1 MKSSAVDLSIL
12 IPLYN
17 ERESI
22 RELASEITESLGK
35 LSISY
40 EIIFVDDGSR
50 DGSFEEIKTLAS
62 TDSRIIGIRF
72 RRNYGK
78 SAALSE
84 GFEISR
90 GNIVVTMD
98 ADLQDDPAELP
109 AMIEKLNEGY
119 DVISGWKKNRKDPL
133 TKKIPSR
140 LFNFVTR
147 LMSGVRIHDFNC
159 GLKIYK
165 ADVVKTVRVYGELHR
180 YIPVLAKWAGFRV
193 GELVVNHRSRKYGS
207 TKFGAS
213 RFFKGFLDLLTVM
226 FLGKY
231 NKNPLHFFGI
241 LGGILFFIGLLI
253 NGYLTYQWFGGIWI
267 GNRPILFLGI
277 LMMIVGIQFVSLGLL
292 AEMIAAGKDRENYS
306 VSEKIG
312 VDSEN

>member
-1 MKSSAVDLSIL
+1 MKNSAVDLSVL

-50 DGSFEEIKTLAS
+50 DGSFEEIKALAS
-62 TDSRIIGIRF
+62 TDSRIVGIRF

-84 GFEISR
+84 GFDISR
-90 GNIVVTMD
+90 GNIVATMD

-109 AMIEKLNEGY
+109 ALIEKLNEGY

-133 TKKIPSR
+133 TKKIPSK

-159 GLKIYK
+159 GLKVYK

-193 GELVVNHRSRKYGS
+193 GEMIVNHRSRKYGS

-213 RFFKGFLDLLTVM
+213 RFLKGFLDLLTVM

-241 LGGILFFIGLLI
+241 LGGILFLIGLII
-253 NGYLTYQWFGGIWI
+253 NGYLTFQWFGGIWI

-277 LMMIVGIQFVSLGLL
+277 LLMIVGIQFISLGLL
-292 AEMIAAGKDRENYS
+292 AEMITAGKDDGDYS

-312 VDSEN
+312 VDGDS

>member
-62 TDSRIIGIRF
+62 TDSRVIGIRF

-84 GFEISR
+84 GFDISR